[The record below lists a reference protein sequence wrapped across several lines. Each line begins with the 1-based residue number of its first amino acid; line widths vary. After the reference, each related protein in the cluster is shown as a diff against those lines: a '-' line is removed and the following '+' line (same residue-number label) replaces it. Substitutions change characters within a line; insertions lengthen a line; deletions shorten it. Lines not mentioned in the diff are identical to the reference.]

1 MSSVIVLLSLAL
13 STVLFSPGDNHKI
26 EICHVPPGNPAN
38 ARTIEVDNN
47 AWSQGHSVHNNHSL
61 DYVGACR
68 VDPTPPPEPTSP
80 PVPTPTDTPRTPEPT
95 STPPLVVT
103 WVGPGPTTVPPT
115 VTPTDS
121 PACTPETPTE
131 APAAGP
137 VCCGSTS
144 VVAQGAES
152 SGPGEGYF
160 ILGAAII
167 LGAAYNIGV
176 LLRRKQ

>member
-1 MSSVIVLLSLAL
+1 MSSVIVLLSLVL
-13 STVLFSPGDNHKI
+13 STVLLSPGDDHKI

-38 ARTIEVDNN
+38 AHTVEVDRSSWNE
-47 AWSQGHSVHNNHSL
+47 GHSPHNSHSL

-68 VDPTPPPEPTSP
+68 VDPTLPPEPTSP
-80 PVPTPTDTPRTPEPT
+80 PVPTPTDTPDTLRPT

-103 WVGPGPTTVPPT
+103 WVGPSPTTVPPT

-121 PACTPETPTE
+121 PACALE
-131 APAAGP
+131 APTQAPASYP
-137 VCCGSTS
+137 ICCGSS
-144 VVAQGAES
+144 IVAAQGAES
-152 SGPGEGYF
+152 SGSGEGYF